1 MPPNGVPVPP
11 RTAFGKPKASARQAN
26 EDSGQPAEL
35 SNNQSRANSD
45 GHMWKAVAMEA
56 LASLELPSGCWIVDS
71 GASHHMTPV
80 QENFVEI

>member
-26 EDSGQPAEL
+26 EDLGQPAEL
-35 SNNQSRANSD
+35 SNNQSGMNSD

-56 LASLELPSGCWIVDS
+56 LASLELPPGCWIVDS
-71 GASHHMTPV
+71 GASHHMTPAW
-80 QENFVEI
+80 ENFVEI